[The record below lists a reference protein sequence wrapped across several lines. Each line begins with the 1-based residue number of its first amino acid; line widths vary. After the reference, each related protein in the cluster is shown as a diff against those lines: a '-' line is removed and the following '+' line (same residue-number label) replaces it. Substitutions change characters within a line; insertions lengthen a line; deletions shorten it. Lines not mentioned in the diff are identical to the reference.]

1 MNFFVIIFL
10 SYLIGSI
17 PFGLVISYISK
28 KKSPRLHGSKNIG
41 ATNVL
46 RLSGWKFGLL
56 TLFLDFGKSIITL
69 KYAISINPDFLP
81 GVSIALFLGHVFP
94 IWLKFK
100 GGKGIAVFVGI
111 LFSISLT
118 HGLFFLITW
127 IITAILTRYSSL
139 SALVASISI
148 LIYNFYISSNSF
160 SFLLLVFN
168 ILIFLKHKDNIF
180 RILNKKESK
189 IKLKIN

>member
-1 MNFFVIIFL
+1 MIFYAIIFL

-17 PFGLVISYISK
+17 PFGLVISNINK
-28 KKSPRLHGSKNIG
+28 KKDPRLHGSRNIG

-46 RLSGWKFGLL
+46 RLSGLKLGLL
-56 TLFLDFGKSIITL
+56 TLFLDFAKSIITL
-69 KYAISINPDFLP
+69 KLIISINPDFFSSA
-81 GVSIALFLGHVFP
+81 SIALFLGHVFP

-100 GGKGIAVFVGI
+100 GGKGIAVFIGI
-111 LFSISLT
+111 SFSISLI

-127 IITAILTRYSSL
+127 VITAFLTKYSSL
-139 SALVASISI
+139 SALVASIAI
-148 LIYNFYISSNSF
+148 LGYNIFIDSNSF
-160 SFLLLVFN
+160 SVLLLILN
-168 ILIFLKHKDNIF
+168 IFIFIKHKENII